1 MKICGGHPSRASG
14 AHDVISLSSL
24 LVPGRANFEPYGISP
39 IGLSFKR
46 PEQEAEYQAFILKVT
61 IAYIRVSLIFGGV
74 ALASTGALDPFIYDT
89 PGSLTYALLMRF
101 LVLVPPPLLLFLA
114 TFRERYRIEA
124 QFAAMTAV
132 CMVGIG
138 FFLIAAKSNAL
149 TLVYTFPAIAMVTTY
164 AFFFAGLFFRY
175 GFAASAFVNA
185 IYSVAIWTIDVS
197 IAMAIAV
204 DFSMI
209 MMFLLFAMAAYQKE
223 LISRQLFVSETRE
236 REALARQ
243 NQSDTRYLL
252 WLRQLAKFLRHEV
265 RQPVAQINSSIE
277 IVQLRCR
284 HDDRLT
290 PYLASAS
297 LGAQQVWNLIERA
310 SQATDAEAFV
320 RQGQPQL
327 TDLALLL
334 AEQLNAFRQSN
345 CGIDFRLKSPSVV
358 RVCVDPILIKE
369 AVGNMLGNA
378 ASFADEG
385 STVEV
390 ALTVDSAHAAVQV
403 SNKGP
408 TIEGD
413 IETLFGPF
421 ASTRAGP
428 SSEHQGL
435 GLYLVRLIAE
445 HHGGRAAIANLA
457 DGSGVQVEIQLPLP
471 T

>member
-1 MKICGGHPSRASG
+1 
-14 AHDVISLSSL
+14 
-24 LVPGRANFEPYGISP
+24 
-39 IGLSFKR
+39 
-46 PEQEAEYQAFILKVT
+46 
-61 IAYIRVSLIFGGV
+61 
-74 ALASTGALDPFIYDT
+74 
-89 PGSLTYALLMRF
+89 
-101 LVLVPPPLLLFLA
+101 
-114 TFRERYRIEA
+114 
-124 QFAAMTAV
+124 
-132 CMVGIG
+132 
-138 FFLIAAKSNAL
+138 
-149 TLVYTFPAIAMVTTY
+149 MVTTY

-277 IVQLRCR
+277 IVQLRCQ

-297 LGAQQVWNLIERA
+297 LGAQQIWNLIERA

-320 RQGQPQL
+320 RQGQPQWI
-327 TDLALLL
+327 DLARLL
-334 AEQLNAFRQSN
+334 AEQLDAFRQSN
-345 CGIDFRLKSPSVV
+345 CGIDLPPAKLLRSFGSG
-358 RVCVDPILIKE
+358 VDPILIKE

-445 HHGGRAAIANLA
+445 HHGGRAAIANLE
-457 DGSGVQVEIQLPLP
+457 DGSGVQVSILLPLP
-471 T
+471 I